1 MSITRA
7 VNSYAV
13 AANPYQADEWQE
25 WRMSLLTAT
34 LWCTWVCGG
43 IAFWGTMLVSA
54 AIGANTSL
62 LIMLGCYLWLFL
74 AAVYTKLPYP
84 LRAASL
90 MLITLAAGIAL
101 LFTSAMPSI
110 GLIMVLSTIVLSF
123 LLAGWQTGII
133 AAILGIGGI
142 TVILSPVLPL
152 SGLNLAAVEATG
164 LNAFLVTAGLSLS
177 AAAPLIVTLG
187 LYSAGTS
194 RGFNSWYE
202 LIRQSDRQKAQF
214 QHTIGQITRDF
225 DAHLLY
231 ENTFIDTIGLLET
244 TRTQAQ
250 LLKRFVN
257 LIVDSYGCQRA
268 EVYLSV
274 DGSIYTHILQYI
286 DEYGVR
292 VQDSE
297 LVSIDDAPAAVRQ
310 VLTRENPQQIF
321 VDWKMPANADFE
333 AGNYAT
339 AWIPIAS
346 GAQTI
351 GFLSISK
358 QQGKAFSEVEITA
371 LKTNAQ
377 LLGLGVLNLQLS
389 MSGQIQPGNTS
400 AANQAINLLS
410 RANTQD
416 EILSIVRNSLKISTF
431 PSLQLIAE
439 DENLT
444 LVDVTDPENAL
455 DVQTKTINLSIE
467 RVERL
472 VLNNP
477 FAPID
482 IDDQP
487 GLPDDLIAFQRELG
501 WVCSAYIP
509 VHLNGRLKALHIIG
523 SRSPDQLT
531 PFSIQPYASLAGY
544 ASTTLEK
551 VTATGKLQRRV
562 AALQSLSMIG
572 QAISAVTELEK
583 LFGTV
588 HEQVSLV
595 IGEVD
600 LAVALYDAATDM
612 ISIPYAYEAGKT
624 MSVDPF
630 PLGQGLTSILIHSKQ
645 PLMIVNDTERKALEL
660 GAKVSGASAKSWL
673 GVPLVVSGDVLG
685 AIILQDTARERRF
698 DDDDLRL
705 MTTLASQVAITIR
718 NVRLLLD
725 AERRAEKEKIISN
738 ITSKIWAAPD
748 IESVTRTALQELGR
762 ALHASSGQI
771 QLDKPLADFP
781 SRGSPEHEAKVKLP

>member
-7 VNSYAV
+7 ANSYTV
-13 AANPYQADEWQE
+13 AANPYQADGWQE
-25 WRMSLLTAT
+25 WRKNLLTAA
-34 LWCTWVCGG
+34 LWCTLVCGG

-54 AIGANTSL
+54 AIGTNTDL
-62 LIMLGCYLWLFL
+62 LIMLICYLWLFL
-74 AAVYTKLPYP
+74 AAVNYKLPYP

-90 MLITLAAGIAL
+90 LLTTLAAGIGL
-101 LFTSAMPSI
+101 MFFSAMPSI
-110 GLIMVLSTIVLSF
+110 GLILVLSAIVLSF
-123 LLAGWQTGII
+123 LLAGWQTGIT
-133 AAILGIGGI
+133 AAFLGIGGL
-142 TVILSPVLPL
+142 TVVLSSALPL
-152 SGLNLAAVEATG
+152 SGINFIGFEAAG
-164 LNAFLVTAGLSLS
+164 LYAFLVTASLTLS
-177 AAAPLIVTLG
+177 AAAPAIMTLV
-187 LYSAGTS
+187 LYSAGTTK
-194 RGFNSWYE
+194 GFKSWYE
-202 LIRQSDRQKAQF
+202 LIQRSDQQKAQF
-214 QHTIGQITRDF
+214 QHTIRQITHDF
-225 DAHLLY
+225 DTHLLY
-231 ENTFIDTIGLLET
+231 ENTYINTIRLFDT

-250 LLKRFVN
+250 FLKRFIN
-257 LIVDSYGCQRA
+257 LIVNSFDCQRA
-268 EVYLSV
+268 EVYLTV
-274 DGSIYTHILQYI
+274 DGSTYTHILQYI
-286 DEYGVR
+286 DENGVR

-297 LVSIDDAPAAVRQ
+297 LISIDDAPAAVRQ
-310 VLTRENPQQIF
+310 ALTREKPEQIY
-321 VDWKMPANADFE
+321 VDWKMPGNADIGT
-333 AGNYAT
+333 GNCAI
-339 AWIPIAS
+339 AWIPVAS

-358 QQGKAFSEVEITA
+358 HPGVAFSEAEITA

-400 AANQAINLLS
+400 AANQAINLLT

-416 EILSIVRNSLKISTF
+416 EILSIVSNSLKISTF
-431 PSLQLIAE
+431 PSIQLTTEAE
-439 DENLT
+439 VLNL
-444 LVDVTDPENAL
+444 VAVTDPENAQEA
-455 DVQTKTINLSIE
+455 QTRTIKLPID
-467 RVERL
+467 RIERL
-472 VLNNP
+472 VINNP
-477 FAPID
+477 FAPMD
-482 IDDQP
+482 IDNQP
-487 GLPDDLIAFQRELG
+487 GMPDDLISFQRELG
-501 WVCSAYIP
+501 WACSAYIP
-509 VHLNGRLKALHIIG
+509 VHLNGRLIALHIIG
-523 SRSPDQLT
+523 SRNPDQLT

-572 QAISAVTELEK
+572 QAISAVTELEQ

-612 ISIPYAYEAGKT
+612 ISIPYAHEAGET
-624 MSVDPF
+624 IRVEPF

-645 PLMIVNDTERKALEL
+645 PLMIVNDTERKALDL

-685 AIILQDTARERRF
+685 AIILQDTSREQRF

-718 NVRLLLD
+718 NVRLLLI

-781 SRGSPEHEAKVKLP
+781 PRESPEHEAKVNLP